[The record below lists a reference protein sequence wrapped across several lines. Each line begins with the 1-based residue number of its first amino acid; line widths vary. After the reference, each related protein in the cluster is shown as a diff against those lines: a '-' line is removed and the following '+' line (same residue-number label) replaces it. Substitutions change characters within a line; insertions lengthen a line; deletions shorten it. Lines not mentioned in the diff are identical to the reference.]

1 MAARQ
6 ARDLADDEEAIAWIH
21 ACRGISPAHVVDGDG
36 APPDAGGGDRRD
48 PAPDRPAREG
58 HHRSCPRSSRRCQAR
73 HDLGGRRLPLDG
85 IVSRSQPRSVG
96 TREVVMFAER
106 HAARHALRVPA
117 KLLSAVKRVRGRA
130 EPYLPRDQTPP

>member
-6 ARDLADDEEAIAWIH
+6 ARDLADDEEAIARIH
-21 ACRGISPAHVVDGDG
+21 ACRGISMAHVVDGDG

-48 PAPDRPAREG
+48 RASDRPAREG

-85 IVSRSQPRSVG
+85 IVSRSQPRSVV

-106 HAARHALRVPA
+106 HAARHAMRMPA
-117 KLLSAVKRVRGRA
+117 KLFSAVKRVGGRA
-130 EPYLPRDQTPP
+130 QPYPPRDQTPP